1 MACEPIIEDLIKLDT
16 CAVSDALDS
25 LSLKGATWGVRPQWQ
40 CPKIAGRAVTMK
52 IKPAGL
58 QQPTQHLGTAP
69 IEAAQPGD
77 VIVIDNGGKLGCSCW
92 GGLLALSAKLK
103 GVSGVVIDGASRDI
117 DEARE
122 LEFPVYARGVVPM
135 TARNRVV
142 QESSDQEDRV
152 RRRAMPS
159 RRSGSRRRQRH
170 HHYSQEKSKKWSL
183 PPRMPQGTGNGRRHP
198 QGLFGPPKCWRGLDT
213 SKCSTKNQVRE
224 KLNGRGGRSVQ
235 KHSMA

>member
-1 MACEPIIEDLIKLDT
+1 MAREAIIERLAKLDT

-25 LSLKGATWGVRPQWQ
+25 LNLKGATWGVRPQWL

-77 VIVIDNGGKLGCSCW
+77 VIVIDNGGKLEFSCW

-142 QESSDQEDRV
+142 QESFNQEIQFAGVQCHPGDLV
-152 RRRAMPS
+152 LADG
-159 RRSGSRRRQRH
+159 SGVIIIPKEKENEVVAAAETIYAKEQEMAAGIRKG
-170 HHYSQEKSKKWSL
+170 YS
-183 PPRMPQGTGNGRRHP
+183 
-198 QGLFGPPKCWRGLDT
+198 GLEML
-213 SKCSTKNQVRE
+213 E
-224 KLNGRGGRSVQ
+224 KLGYEQMLN
-235 KHSMA
+235 KK

>member
-1 MACEPIIEDLIKLDT
+1 MAREPIIERLIKLDS

-25 LSLKGATWGVRPQWQ
+25 LNLKGATWGVRPQWQ

-58 QQPTQHLGTAP
+58 QPPTQHLGTAP
-69 IEAAQPGD
+69 IEASQPGD
-77 VIVIDNGGKLGCSCW
+77 VIVIDNGGKLEFSCW

-135 TARNRVV
+135 TARNRVM
-142 QESSDQEDRV
+142 QESYNQEIQFAGVQCRPGDLV
-152 RRRAMPS
+152 LADG
-159 RRSGSRRRQRH
+159 SGIIIVPKEKAEEVVNAAETIYAKEQEMAAGIRKG
-170 HHYSQEKSKKWSL
+170 YS
-183 PPRMPQGTGNGRRHP
+183 
-198 QGLFGPPKCWRGLDT
+198 GLEML
-213 SKCSTKNQVRE
+213 E
-224 KLNGRGGRSVQ
+224 KLGYEQMLN
-235 KHSMA
+235 KK

>member
-1 MACEPIIEDLIKLDT
+1 MGREPIIERLAKLDS

-25 LSLKGATWGVRPQWQ
+25 LNLKGATWGVRPQWQ

-77 VIVIDNGGKLGCSCW
+77 IIVIDNGGKLEFSCW

-117 DEARE
+117 DEARD

-135 TARNRVV
+135 TARGRVV
-142 QESSDQEDRV
+142 QESYNQEIQFAGVQCHPGDLV
-152 RRRAMPS
+152 LADG
-159 RRSGSRRRQRH
+159 SGVIIIAKEKENEVVAAAEAIYAKEQEMAAGIRKG
-170 HHYSQEKSKKWSL
+170 YS
-183 PPRMPQGTGNGRRHP
+183 
-198 QGLFGPPKCWRGLDT
+198 GLEML
-213 SKCSTKNQVRE
+213 E
-224 KLNGRGGRSVQ
+224 KLGYEQ
-235 KHSMA
+235 MLTKK